1 MCLAVPMQLLEIK
14 GDVGVVELGGVQRE
28 ISLMIVPEAKV
39 GDYLIVHAGTA
50 IQILDEEDAIET
62 IKIFKEMEAQGITP

>member
-1 MCLAVPMQLLEIK
+1 MQLLKIK
-14 GDVGVVELGGVQRE
+14 GDVGIVELGGVQRD

-50 IQILDEEDAIET
+50 IQILDEEDALET
-62 IKIFKEMEAQGITP
+62 MKIFEEMEAKGLTP

>member
-14 GDVGVVELGGVQRE
+14 GDVGVVELGGVRRE
-28 ISLMIVPEAKV
+28 ISLMIAPEAKV

-50 IQILDEEDAIET
+50 IQILDEEDALET
-62 IKIFKEMEAQGITP
+62 MKIFEEMEAQGLTP

>member
-28 ISLMIVPEAKV
+28 ISLMVVPEAKV

-50 IQILDEEDAIET
+50 IQILDEEDALET

>member
-1 MCLAVPMQLLEIK
+1 MCLAVPMQLLKIK
-14 GDVGVVELGGVQRE
+14 GDVGIVELGGVQRD

-50 IQILDEEDAIET
+50 IQILDEEDALET
-62 IKIFKEMEAQGITP
+62 MKIFEEMEAKGLTP